1 MHSVNK
7 NLSVENM
14 LNYILLARESA
25 IVPPK
30 CACLL
35 LHVNTEILI
44 FHLFFF
50 N

>member
-1 MHSVNK
+1 
-7 NLSVENM
+7 M
-14 LNYILLARESA
+14 LNYILLAHESA

-44 FHLFFF
+44 YHLVFLINLEFAGKTVWL
-50 N
+50 